1 MTPYERHKARIAR
14 MTPQEHKAWNARQRA
29 YYHQR
34 KAGVKQKLRLR
45 DFMPPDRSK
54 FNEVF

>member
-1 MTPYERHKARIAR
+1 MTAYEHHKARMAK
-14 MTPQEHKAWNARQRA
+14 MSAQERAAWNARQRA

-34 KAGVKQKLRLR
+34 KAGLKQKLRLR
-45 DFMPPDRSK
+45 DFMPPGRSK